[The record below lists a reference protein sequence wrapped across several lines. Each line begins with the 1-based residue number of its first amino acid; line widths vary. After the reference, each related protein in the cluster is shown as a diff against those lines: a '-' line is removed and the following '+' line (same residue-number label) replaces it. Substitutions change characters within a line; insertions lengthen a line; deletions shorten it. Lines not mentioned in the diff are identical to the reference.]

1 MTNQS
6 TTPIPTQFC
15 IMYTFEVAILISFV
29 NTFEA
34 KGFSTLNLFGLN
46 MNRTVVN
53 LSCEFITNFY
63 MQYIANS

>member
-15 IMYTFEVAILISFV
+15 IMYTFEEAIPISFV

-34 KGFSTLNLFGLN
+34 KDFSTLNLFGLN

-53 LSCEFITNFY
+53 LSYEFITNFY
-63 MQYIANS
+63 MQYIENS